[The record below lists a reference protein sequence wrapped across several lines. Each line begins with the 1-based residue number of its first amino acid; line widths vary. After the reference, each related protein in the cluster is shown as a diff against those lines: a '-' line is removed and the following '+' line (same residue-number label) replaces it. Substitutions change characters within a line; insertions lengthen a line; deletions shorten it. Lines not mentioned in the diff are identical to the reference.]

1 MPVICPGQDT
11 RYWRPEDI
19 FDIPCGVC
27 GKDVEFFKDDVT
39 RRCRSCGTL
48 IRNPKI
54 SLGCAQWCEHAK
66 ECLGYDPKEMADE
79 VADQGSLLD
88 QLIAALKVELG
99 SDQERI
105 SRALAVTEE
114 AEELVRQ
121 AEVERRTVL
130 ASALL
135 HDFGQNNGSDTSVA
149 RKVMEK
155 AGLEGSAIQDVVNLI
170 VELGSDDASS
180 PEARLLR
187 RALNKA
193 DSREK
198 ERVQ

>member
-170 VELGSDDASS
+170 VELGRDDASS

>member
-66 ECLGYDPKEMADE
+66 ECLGYDPKAMADE

-88 QLIAALKVELG
+88 QLIASLKAELG
-99 SDQERI
+99 SDGERI
-105 SRALAVTEE
+105 SKALAVTEE

-135 HDFGQNNGSDTSVA
+135 HDLGPQNGTDESPA
-149 RKVMEK
+149 RRIMERV
-155 AGLEGSAIQDVVNLI
+155 GLETTAIGDVCDLI
-170 VELGSDDASS
+170 AELGNEDAVT

-187 RALNKA
+187 RAMNNA
-193 DSREK
+193 EARAK
-198 ERVQ
+198 ERVR